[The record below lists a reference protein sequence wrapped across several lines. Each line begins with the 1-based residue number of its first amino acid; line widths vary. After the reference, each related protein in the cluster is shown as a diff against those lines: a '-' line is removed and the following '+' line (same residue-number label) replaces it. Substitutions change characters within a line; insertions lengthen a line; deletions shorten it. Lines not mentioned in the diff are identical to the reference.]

1 MQVNTPQS
9 YPTEKRYSAIMRCVE
24 RKTLDQRQKQSL
36 TISLLRG
43 VVCAANNKLPFICI
57 RQRTLFL
64 ILVFIFDVLQNG
76 LQIMHPIGA
85 HRIVKLNAFF
95 LHVGNCT
102 NPMHLALVNGE
113 DYLIKTKNVLALRKR
128 EKGNGRMNHKFS
140 SSKGDKKEKEKPYLE
155 LSLTSALHSCT
166 RTSRLKQDWRC
177 LH

>member
-9 YPTEKRYSAIMRCVE
+9 YPTEKRLSAIVRCVE

-43 VVCAANNKLPFICI
+43 VVCATNKSPFICV

-113 DYLIKTKNVLALRKR
+113 DYLIKTKNVLALRKKR
-128 EKGNGRMNHKFS
+128 KRSYE
-140 SSKGDKKEKEKPYLE
+140 P
-155 LSLTSALHSCT
+155 
-166 RTSRLKQDWRC
+166 
-177 LH
+177 